1 MVEDNEIYRF
11 MSIYEFYELFF
22 NKKLKL
28 TKVNI
33 QSDKNDGIESILNN
47 LVSGISPTEYF
58 SLKKS
63 FDSSRKCRYITCWTQ
78 SFDSIAMWLLYSKN
92 EESIR
97 VKTRLS
103 KLKETLLNF
112 TEDYS
117 CWTQWN
123 RPTENMVLIQGMESV
138 QEVEYKNI
146 REVIEQ
152 IRKDISE
159 FKKKNS
165 QTFEI
170 DPNYYKGKFI
180 EDYFTFYDYLSNKYT
195 CKAPIKDE
203 SYSFEQ
209 EVRGEVY
216 AGLKVDEKSENDWN
230 SKNDVERIPVK
241 DDLSDVL
248 GSVIYAPVNDDF
260 IEEVCFDPRMPAYK
274 REVIFALFNLKQIK
288 ITESP
293 IFEPALPLLSE

>member
-1 MVEDNEIYRF
+1 
-11 MSIYEFYELFF
+11 
-22 NKKLKL
+22 
-28 TKVNI
+28 
-33 QSDKNDGIESILNN
+33 
-47 LVSGISPTEYF
+47 
-58 SLKKS
+58 
-63 FDSSRKCRYITCWTQ
+63 
-78 SFDSIAMWLLYSKN
+78 
-92 EESIR
+92 
-97 VKTRLS
+97 
-103 KLKETLLNF
+103 
-112 TEDYS
+112 
-117 CWTQWN
+117 
-123 RPTENMVLIQGMESV
+123 MVLIKGMESV

-152 IRKDISE
+152 IRKNISE

-180 EDYFTFYDYLSNKYT
+180 
-195 CKAPIKDE
+195 DE

-216 AGLKVDEKSENDWN
+216 ARLKVDEKSENDWS